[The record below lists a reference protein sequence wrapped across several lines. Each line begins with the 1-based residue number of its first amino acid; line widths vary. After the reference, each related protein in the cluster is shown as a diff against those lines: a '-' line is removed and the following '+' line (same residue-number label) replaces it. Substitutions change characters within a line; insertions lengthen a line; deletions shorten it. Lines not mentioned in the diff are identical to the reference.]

1 MNSTPV
7 QLLAMGGQL
16 NVLGAGV
23 RPPGADDTAA
33 GGDAFLGLLQQMLL
47 GGGMQMTV
55 NALAPP
61 VDTGTAG
68 SEENGTGGEEP
79 STDQLSVL
87 ATGGAVGDLLSS
99 ELAGAVLQSAGTG
112 SGSIDAGAQ
121 VATVAPATAVDAN
134 AAAQAEEQAVP
145 APVPATSAQA
155 MDAILAMMEPV
166 ADGQVIPPAD
176 VEAPQAVPVA
186 VDTPDPVAVF
196 TTTVVE
202 DQATPVMVPIHAEEP
217 KPAPVQNPK
226 QGKTGTEAKPV
237 RRAGTLALTPEL
249 SSNVPVS
256 PKEGDKMPVRAQAT
270 APASMEEMTG
280 SDDLRRMVRVLQHVS
295 GTAEVQASGA
305 TEAAARTERVTA
317 QAATKEIT
325 AETSTPA
332 ATREQDAT
340 VLKTVQ
346 PPAHAGQDGMRDGMQ
361 HKDPSFA
368 QAMPVLTKVETARTA
383 EFTVRMPESFV
394 SLPPE
399 TAKSVADQVVK
410 GMALQ
415 VNGDN
420 AEVRIK
426 LVPESL
432 GEVSVHVKMEGGKM
446 QAQIDVSQAGV
457 KSALE
462 VQLPQIRQS
471 LSERGID
478 VQRLD
483 VSFGG
488 DHPARESGGGQ
499 GDRRQRQGSKHAYM
513 VDTVE
518 QIDTGRIM
526 GYNTMEMVM

>member
-1 MNSTPV
+1 MNSIPV

-23 RPPGADDTAA
+23 RPPGADDTAV

-47 GGGMQMTV
+47 GGGVQMTV

-61 VDTGTAG
+61 ADTGMAESGDDG
-68 SEENGTGGEEP
+68 SGGEDP
-79 STDQLSVL
+79 PADLL
-87 ATGGAVGDLLSS
+87 GAVAPGGSLGDLLSS
-99 ELAGAVLQSAGTG
+99 ELAGAALQLTGTSSGTTEATAQPATVATASAVEAT
-112 SGSIDAGAQ
+112 AATTVQ
-121 VATVAPATAVDAN
+121 EQATVAP
-134 AAAQAEEQAVP
+134 VP
-145 APVPATSAQA
+145 ASSAQA

-166 ADGQVIPPAD
+166 AAEQST
-176 VEAPQAVPVA
+176 APSVTRPVA
-186 VDTPDPVAVF
+186 APTPVETPDPVAVF

-202 DQATPVMVPIHAEEP
+202 DPVTPVVVPTLADNDTPVPVPI
-217 KPAPVQNPK
+217 PK
-226 QGKTGTEAKPV
+226 QGKAGAEVKSV
-237 RRAGTLALTPEL
+237 RRAGTLATAPDL
-249 SSNVPVS
+249 SSKVPVS

-270 APASMEEMTG
+270 APASVEDKTG
-280 SDDLRRMVRVLQHVS
+280 SEDLQRMVRVLQHVS
-295 GTAEVQASGA
+295 GSADVQTSGNS
-305 TEAAARTERVTA
+305 EAAGRTDRVTA

-325 AETSTPA
+325 ADAPAST

-340 VLKTVQ
+340 VIKTVQ
-346 PPAHAGQDGMRDGMQ
+346 APAQTAQDGMRDSMQ
-361 HKDPSFA
+361 HKDQAFA
-368 QAMPVLTKVETARTA
+368 QPVSALTKPEGGRSA

-399 TAKSVADQVVK
+399 TARSVADQVVK
-410 GMALQ
+410 GMVLQ
-415 VNGDN
+415 VNGEN
-420 AEVRIK
+420 SEVRIK

-471 LSERGID
+471 LIERGID

-488 DHPARESGGGQ
+488 DHPAKESGGGQ

-513 VDTVE
+513 VDTAE

>member
-1 MNSTPV
+1 MNSIPV

-23 RPPGADDTAA
+23 RPPGADDTAV

-47 GGGMQMTV
+47 GGGVQMTV

-61 VDTGTAG
+61 ADTGMAESGDDG
-68 SEENGTGGEEP
+68 SGGEDP
-79 STDQLSVL
+79 PADLL
-87 ATGGAVGDLLSS
+87 GAVAPGGSLGDLLSS
-99 ELAGAVLQSAGTG
+99 ELAGAALQLTGTS
-112 SGSIDAGAQ
+112 SGTTEATAQ
-121 VATVAPATAVDAN
+121 PATVATASTVEATAATTV
-134 AAAQAEEQAVP
+134 QEQAP
-145 APVPATSAQA
+145 AAPVPASSAQA

-166 ADGQVIPPAD
+166 AAEQST
-176 VEAPQAVPVA
+176 APSVTRPVA
-186 VDTPDPVAVF
+186 APTPVETPDPVAVF

-202 DQATPVMVPIHAEEP
+202 DPVTPVVVPTLADNDTP
-217 KPAPVQNPK
+217 VPVQIPK
-226 QGKTGTEAKPV
+226 QGKAGAEVKSV
-237 RRAGTLALTPEL
+237 RRAGTLATAPDL
-249 SSNVPVS
+249 SSKVPVS

-270 APASMEEMTG
+270 APASVEDKTG
-280 SDDLRRMVRVLQHVS
+280 SEDLQRMVRVLQHVS
-295 GTAEVQASGA
+295 GSADVQTSGNI
-305 TEAAARTERVTA
+305 EAAGRTDRVTA

-325 AETSTPA
+325 ADAPAST

-340 VLKTVQ
+340 VIKTVQ
-346 PPAHAGQDGMRDGMQ
+346 APAQTAQDGMRDSMQ
-361 HKDPSFA
+361 HKDQAFA
-368 QAMPVLTKVETARTA
+368 QPVSALTKPEGGRSA

-399 TAKSVADQVVK
+399 TARSVADQVVK
-410 GMALQ
+410 GMVLQ
-415 VNGDN
+415 VNGEN
-420 AEVRIK
+420 SEVRIK

-471 LSERGID
+471 LIERGID

-488 DHPARESGGGQ
+488 DHPAKESGGGQ

-513 VDTVE
+513 VDTAE

>member
-1 MNSTPV
+1 MNSIPV
-7 QLLAMGGQL
+7 QLLAVGGQL

-61 VDTGTAG
+61 ADTGTTG
-68 SEENGTGGEEP
+68 SGDDGSGGETP
-79 STDQLSVL
+79 PADPLGAL
-87 ATGGAVGDLLSS
+87 APGGSLGDLLSS
-99 ELAGAVLQSAGTG
+99 ELAGAALQSTGTS
-112 SGSIDAGAQ
+112 SG
-121 VATVAPATAVDAN
+121 TPEATAVPLAV
-134 AAAQAEEQAVP
+134 ATAPVVEASAPVTAQEQATP
-145 APVPATSAQA
+145 APVPALSAPA

-166 ADGQVIPPAD
+166 AEEQVT
-176 VEAPQAVPVA
+176 APTVSTPQVTPEPVA
-186 VDTPDPVAVF
+186 TPDPVAVF

-202 DQATPVMVPIHAEEP
+202 DPVTPVVVSTLTDNDKPVPVPI
-217 KPAPVQNPK
+217 PK
-226 QGKTGTEAKPV
+226 QGKSGGEVKLV
-237 RRAGTLALTPEL
+237 RRAGTLASAPDL
-249 SSNVPVS
+249 SSKVPVS

-270 APASMEEMTG
+270 APASMEEVTG
-280 SDDLRRMVRVLQHVS
+280 SEDLRRMVRVLQHVS
-295 GTAEVQASGA
+295 GTVDAQASGS
-305 TEAAARTERVTA
+305 TEAAVRTDRVTA

-325 AETSTPA
+325 SDAPSSSVP
-332 ATREQDAT
+332 REQDAN
-340 VLKTVQ
+340 VIKTVQ
-346 PPAHAGQDGMRDGMQ
+346 APAQTAQDGMRDSMQ
-361 HKDPSFA
+361 HKEQAFA
-368 QAMPVLTKVETARTA
+368 QPVSALTKPEGGRTA
-383 EFTVRMPESFV
+383 EFNVRMPESFV

-399 TAKSVADQVVK
+399 TAKSVVDQVVR

-415 VNGDN
+415 VNGEN
-420 AEVRIK
+420 SEVRIK

-432 GEVSVHVKMEGGKM
+432 GEVTVHVKMDGGKM

-488 DHPARESGGGQ
+488 DHPAKESGGGQ
-499 GDRRQRQGSKHAYM
+499 DGRRQRQGSKHAYM

-518 QIDTGRIM
+518 QFDTGRTM